1 MSRVANRII
10 DLPSGV
16 TVSVAGDAV
25 TVKGAK
31 GALTMLIGAG
41 VSIEQQDKKLSVKYE
56 GTEQARMSA
65 GSTRA
70 HLANMV
76 QGVTKG
82 YESRLELVG
91 VGFRAQVAGK
101 TLNLTL
107 GFSHPVA
114 YAIPDGITIEAPTL
128 TEVLIKGTDRQRVG
142 QIAAEIR
149 DIRPPEPYKG
159 KGVRYKDEQISLKE
173 GKKK

>member
-16 TVSVAGDAV
+16 TVSVAGGAV

-31 GALTMLIGAG
+31 GALTMTMGRG
-41 VSIEQQDKKLSVKYE
+41 VSLQQQDKKLTVKYE
-56 GTEQARMSA
+56 ANEQARMSA

>member
-1 MSRVANRII
+1 MSRVANRVI

-16 TVSVAGDAV
+16 SVSVAAGNV

-31 GALTMLIGAG
+31 GALTMAIAPG
-41 VSIEQQDKKLSVKYE
+41 VSVEQKDKQLSVKYE

-70 HLANMV
+70 HIANMV

-82 YESRLELVG
+82 YEEKLELVG
-91 VGFRAQVAGK
+91 VGFRAQVSGK

-114 YAIPDGITIEAPTL
+114 FPIPEGITIEAPSL

>member
-10 DLPSGV
+10 ELPSGV
-16 TVSVAGDAV
+16 TVSVAAGAV
-25 TVKGAK
+25 TVKG
-31 GALTMLIGAG
+31 
-41 VSIEQQDKKLSVKYE
+41 
-56 GTEQARMSA
+56 
-65 GSTRA
+65 
-70 HLANMV
+70 
-76 QGVTKG
+76 
-82 YESRLELVG
+82 
-91 VGFRAQVAGK
+91 AQVAGK

-114 YAIPDGITIEAPTL
+114 YAIPEGITIEAPTL

>member
-16 TVSVAGDAV
+16 TVSVTPAAV
-25 TVKGAK
+25 TVKGSR
-31 GALTMLIGAG
+31 GSLSLILGAG
-41 VSIEQQDKKLSVKYE
+41 VSVVQQDKTLAVKFE
-56 GTEQARMSA
+56 GDDAVRMRA
-65 GSTRA
+65 GATRA

-82 YESRLELVG
+82 YERKLELVG
-91 VGFRAQVAGK
+91 VGFRAQLAGR

-107 GFSHPVA
+107 GFSHPVSFP
-114 YAIPDGITIEAPTL
+114 IPEGIIIETPSQ
-128 TEVLIKGTDRQRVG
+128 TEILIKGNDRQRVG
-142 QIAAEIR
+142 QTAAEIR

-159 KGVRYKDEQISLKE
+159 KGVRYSDEQIILKE

>member
-16 TVSVAGDAV
+16 TVSVAAGAV
-25 TVKGAK
+25 TVKGTK
-31 GALTMLIGAG
+31 GALTMPIGPG

-56 GTEQARMSA
+56 ANEQARMTA

-82 YESRLELVG
+82 YEARLELVG

-107 GFSHPVA
+107 GFSHPVS
-114 YAIPDGITIEAPTL
+114 YPIPDGITIEAPSL

>member
-16 TVSVAGDAV
+16 TVSVAAGAV

-31 GALTMLIGAG
+31 GTLTMPIGTG
-41 VSIEQQDKKLSVKYE
+41 VSIEQQDKKLSVKYL
-56 GTEQARMSA
+56 GNEQARMTA

-91 VGFRAQVAGK
+91 VGFRAQVQGK

-114 YAIPDGITIEAPTL
+114 YPIPDGITIEAPSR
-128 TEVLIKGTDRQRVG
+128 TEVLIKGTARQRVG

-159 KGVRYKDEQISLKE
+159 KGVRYKDEQISLKA